1 MGPLR
6 PVRLPRRAV
15 ECQDTS
21 RLSQAARYIAKSE
34 LGYVLWLLTPPG
46 DSRPPCSAPGHPDR
60 HPATLIGAG
69 PPLLDAERGVDP
81 RAGVGLLGAAHT
93 QLQGDPERLTH
104 LGLGDGGRGAAI
116 TAVRERDGGRRIPL
130 PNRGE
135 SLLDRGVLV
144 EGRNRLVDDPQRP
157 YDLETIVERS
167 DDAALLHHL
176 LLVVV
181 DDDNQVVGYFGC
193 RFHHANVA
201 DVKWIKVTADN
212 TDPQHSGRCR

>member
-1 MGPLR
+1 MCSVPTRLLLSVLASSRARSRTRRASSVNRPNMGPLR

-21 RLSQAARYIAKSE
+21 RLSRAARYIAKSE
-34 LGYVLWLLTPPG
+34 LGYVLWTFTPPG
-46 DSRPPCSAPGHPDR
+46 DSREGWC
-60 HPATLIGAG
+60 PAASFGAG
-69 PPLLDAERGVDP
+69 VPLLDAERRVDP
-81 RAGVGLLGAAHT
+81 RAGVGLLGTAHT

-104 LGLGDGGRGAAI
+104 LGL
-116 TAVRERDGGRRIPL
+116 
-130 PNRGE
+130 
-135 SLLDRGVLV
+135 V
-144 EGRNRLVDDPQRP
+144 EGRNRLVNDPQRP

-181 DDDNQVVGYFGC
+181 DDDNQLVGHFGR

-212 TDPQHSGRCR
+212 TNSQRSGR